1 MDAVAAVL
9 IASALVLGFA
19 TGALFGYNKG
29 AVDGFKSG
37 YVASRPKP
45 PKRDKNGRFTKE

>member
-1 MDAVAAVL
+1 MDAATAVL

-29 AVDGFKSG
+29 AVDGFLYARKTLT
-37 YVASRPKP
+37 
-45 PKRDKNGRFTKE
+45 PKRGPDGRFTKKG